1 MEYDV
6 LESLRIKASAGIK
19 DLLTSRE
26 FRVEEISQILDDL
39 EDVIEEIEMN
49 GLDKDL
55 DGFSFDYTEGA
66 DFKIPEDVQ
75 MKLFNGLAR
84 EINSTI
90 LFTIRYK
97 YVASEGLY
105 ASINAYNFNSD
116 VYDVDDIA
124 VYNVIESNGSN
135 SPEPIRLS
143 EILTNDVE
151 VLIESLEKID
161 ALDDAAEMTH
171 SSSQENLIRKI
182 KDSQQVRR
190 DLTEYFGIDIFCK
203 LPRVTTETM
212 EVFNTSDDLLVSAK
226 KL

>member
-1 MEYDV
+1 
-6 LESLRIKASAGIK
+6 
-19 DLLTSRE
+19 
-26 FRVEEISQILDDL
+26 
-39 EDVIEEIEMN
+39 
-49 GLDKDL
+49 
-55 DGFSFDYTEGA
+55 
-66 DFKIPEDVQ
+66 

-116 VYDVDDIA
+116 VYYADDIA

-135 SPEPIRLS
+135 SLAPIRLS

-151 VLIESLEKID
+151 VLIEFLEKIK
-161 ALDDAAEMTH
+161 ALDDASEMTH
-171 SSSQENLIRKI
+171 SSSQEDLIRKI

-190 DLTEYFGIDIFCK
+190 DLIEYFGIDIFYK

-212 EVFNTSDDLLVSAK
+212 EVFNMSDYLLVSVK
-226 KL
+226 EL

>member
-1 MEYDV
+1 MEQDV
-6 LESLRIKASAGIK
+6 LESLRIKSRIELRS
-19 DLLTSRE
+19 LLSSRE
-26 FRVEEISQILDDL
+26 FRVEEISKILDDL
-39 EDVIEEIEMN
+39 EDVIEDIEMN

-55 DGFSFDYTEGA
+55 DGFSFDYTEGV

-97 YVASEGLY
+97 YVASAGLH

-116 VYDVDDIA
+116 VYYVDDIA
-124 VYNVIESNGSN
+124 VYNVVESNGSN
-135 SPEPIRLS
+135 SLAPIRLS

-151 VLIESLEKID
+151 VLVEFLEKID

-171 SSSQENLIRKI
+171 SSSQEDLIRKI

-190 DLTEYFGIDIFCK
+190 DLIEYFGIDIFYK

-212 EVFNTSDDLLVSAK
+212 EVFNLSDYLLVSVK
-226 KL
+226 EL

>member
-1 MEYDV
+1 MEHDV
-6 LESLRIKASAGIK
+6 LESLRIKSRIELRS
-19 DLLTSRE
+19 LLSSRE
-26 FRVEEISQILDDL
+26 FRVEEISKILDDL
-39 EDVIEEIEMN
+39 EDVIEDIEMN

-55 DGFSFDYTEGA
+55 DGFSFDYTEGV

-97 YVASEGLY
+97 YVASAGLHV
-105 ASINAYNFNSD
+105 SINAYNFNSD
-116 VYDVDDIA
+116 VYYVDDIA

-135 SPEPIRLS
+135 SLAPIRLS

-151 VLIESLEKID
+151 VLIEFLEKID

-171 SSSQENLIRKI
+171 SSSQEDLIRKI

-190 DLTEYFGIDIFCK
+190 DLIEYFGIDIFYK

-212 EVFNTSDDLLVSAK
+212 EVFNISDYLLVSVK
-226 KL
+226 EL

>member
-1 MEYDV
+1 MEQDV
-6 LESLRIKASAGIK
+6 LESLRIKSRIELRS
-19 DLLTSRE
+19 LLSSRE
-26 FRVEEISQILDDL
+26 FRVEEISKILDDL
-39 EDVIEEIEMN
+39 EDVIEDIEMN

-55 DGFSFDYTEGA
+55 DGFSFDYTEGV

-97 YVASEGLY
+97 YVASAGLH

-116 VYDVDDIA
+116 VYYVDDIA
-124 VYNVIESNGSN
+124 VYNVVESNGSN
-135 SPEPIRLS
+135 SLAPIRLS

-151 VLIESLEKID
+151 VLVEFLEKID

-171 SSSQENLIRKI
+171 SSRQEDLIRKI

-190 DLTEYFGIDIFCK
+190 DLIEYFGIDIFYK

-212 EVFNTSDDLLVSAK
+212 EVFNLSDYLLVSVK
-226 KL
+226 EL

>member
-1 MEYDV
+1 MGHDV
-6 LESLRIKASAGIK
+6 LESLRIKSRIELRS
-19 DLLTSRE
+19 LLSSRE
-26 FRVEEISQILDDL
+26 FRVEEISKILDDL
-39 EDVIEEIEMN
+39 EDVIEDIEMN

-97 YVASEGLY
+97 YIASEGLY

-116 VYDVDDIA
+116 VYYVDDIA

-135 SPEPIRLS
+135 SLAPIRLS

-151 VLIESLEKID
+151 VLIEFLEKID

-171 SSSQENLIRKI
+171 SSSQEDLIRKI

-190 DLTEYFGIDIFCK
+190 DLIEYFGIDIFYK

-212 EVFNTSDDLLVSAK
+212 EVFNISDYLLVSVK
-226 KL
+226 EL

>member
-1 MEYDV
+1 MEQDV
-6 LESLRIKASAGIK
+6 LESLRIKSRIELRS
-19 DLLTSRE
+19 LLSSRE
-26 FRVEEISQILDDL
+26 FRVEEISKILDDL
-39 EDVIEEIEMN
+39 EDVIEDIEMN

-55 DGFSFDYTEGA
+55 DGFSFDYTEGV
-66 DFKIPEDVQ
+66 DFKIPGDVQ

-97 YVASEGLY
+97 YVASAGLH

-116 VYDVDDIA
+116 VYYVDDIA
-124 VYNVIESNGSN
+124 VYNVVESNGSN
-135 SPEPIRLS
+135 SLAPIRLS

-151 VLIESLEKID
+151 VLVEFLEKID

-171 SSSQENLIRKI
+171 SSSQEDLIRKI

-190 DLTEYFGIDIFCK
+190 DLIEYFGIDIFYK

-212 EVFNTSDDLLVSAK
+212 EVFNLSDYLLVSVK
-226 KL
+226 EL

>member
-1 MEYDV
+1 MEHDV
-6 LESLRIKASAGIK
+6 LESLRIKSRIELRS
-19 DLLTSRE
+19 LLSSRE
-26 FRVEEISQILDDL
+26 FRVEEISKILDDL
-39 EDVIEEIEMN
+39 EDVIEDIEMN

-55 DGFSFDYTEGA
+55 DGFSFDYTEGV

-97 YVASEGLY
+97 YVASAGLH

-116 VYDVDDIA
+116 VYYVDDIA

-135 SPEPIRLS
+135 SLAPIRLS

-171 SSSQENLIRKI
+171 SSSREDLIRKI

-190 DLTEYFGIDIFCK
+190 DLIEYFGIDIFYK

-212 EVFNTSDDLLVSAK
+212 EVFNLSDYLLVSVK
-226 KL
+226 EL

>member
-1 MEYDV
+1 MGHDV
-6 LESLRIKASAGIK
+6 LESLRIKARIELRS
-19 DLLTSRE
+19 LLSSRE
-26 FRVEEISQILDDL
+26 FRVEEISKILDDL
-39 EDVIEEIEMN
+39 EDVIEDIEMN

-55 DGFSFDYTEGA
+55 DGFSFDYTEGV

-116 VYDVDDIA
+116 VYYVDDIA

-135 SPEPIRLS
+135 SLAPIRLS

-151 VLIESLEKID
+151 VLIEFLEKID

-171 SSSQENLIRKI
+171 SSSQEDLIRKI

-190 DLTEYFGIDIFCK
+190 DLIEYFGIDIFYK

-212 EVFNTSDDLLVSAK
+212 EVFNMSDYLLVSVK
-226 KL
+226 EI

>member
-1 MEYDV
+1 MIE
-6 LESLRIKASAGIK
+6 
-19 DLLTSRE
+19 DL
-26 FRVEEISQILDDL
+26 
-39 EDVIEEIEMN
+39 EMN

-55 DGFSFDYTEGA
+55 DGLSFDYTEGA

-116 VYDVDDIA
+116 VYYVDDVA

-135 SPEPIRLS
+135 NLAPIRLS

-151 VLIESLEKID
+151 VLIEFLEKID
-161 ALDDAAEMTH
+161 AFNAAEEITY
-171 SSSQENLIRKI
+171 SSSREDLIRKI
-182 KDSQQVRR
+182 RNNQSVRR
-190 DLTEYFGIDIFCK
+190 DLIEYFGIDIFYK

-212 EVFNTSDDLLVSAK
+212 EVFNASDCLLVSVK
-226 KL
+226 EL

>member
-1 MEYDV
+1 MEYNV
-6 LESLRIKASAGIK
+6 LESLEIKSRTALRA
-19 DLLTSRE
+19 LLSSRE

-39 EDVIEEIEMN
+39 EDVIEDIEMN

-55 DGFSFDYTEGA
+55 DGFSFDYTEGV

-97 YVASEGLY
+97 YMASEGLY

-116 VYDVDDIA
+116 VYYIDDIA

-135 SPEPIRLS
+135 NLAPMRLS

-151 VLIESLEKID
+151 LLIEFLEKID

-171 SSSQENLIRKI
+171 SSSHEDLLRKI
-182 KDSQQVRR
+182 KTNSGIRR
-190 DLTEYFGIDIFCK
+190 DIVEHFGIDIFYK

-212 EVFNTSDDLLVSAK
+212 EVFNVSDYLLVSVK
-226 KL
+226 EL

>member
-1 MEYDV
+1 MGHDI
-6 LESLRIKASAGIK
+6 LESLRIKARIELRS
-19 DLLTSRE
+19 LLSSRE
-26 FRVEEISQILDDL
+26 FRVEEISKILDDL
-39 EDVIEEIEMN
+39 EDVIEDIEMN

-55 DGFSFDYTEGA
+55 DRFSFDYTEGV

-75 MKLFNGLAR
+75 TKLFNGLAR

-97 YVASEGLY
+97 YVASAGLH

-116 VYDVDDIA
+116 VYYVDDIA
-124 VYNVIESNGSN
+124 VYNVIESNRSN
-135 SPEPIRLS
+135 SLAPIRLS

-151 VLIESLEKID
+151 VLIEFLEKID
-161 ALDDAAEMTH
+161 ALDDAAEMNH
-171 SSSQENLIRKI
+171 SSSQEDLIRKI

-190 DLTEYFGIDIFCK
+190 DLIEYFGIDIFYK

-212 EVFNTSDDLLVSAK
+212 EVFNLSDYLLVSVK
-226 KL
+226 EL

>member
-1 MEYDV
+1 MEQDV
-6 LESLRIKASAGIK
+6 LESLRIKSRIELRS
-19 DLLTSRE
+19 LLSSRE
-26 FRVEEISQILDDL
+26 FRVEEISKILDDL
-39 EDVIEEIEMN
+39 EDVIEDIEMN

-55 DGFSFDYTEGA
+55 DGFSFDYTEGV

-97 YVASEGLY
+97 YVASAGLH

-116 VYDVDDIA
+116 VYYVDDIA
-124 VYNVIESNGSN
+124 VYNVVESNGSN
-135 SPEPIRLS
+135 SLAPIRLS

-151 VLIESLEKID
+151 VLVEFLEKID

-171 SSSQENLIRKI
+171 SSSQEDLIRK
-182 KDSQQVRR
+182 
-190 DLTEYFGIDIFCK
+190 
-203 LPRVTTETM
+203 
-212 EVFNTSDDLLVSAK
+212 N
-226 KL
+226 

>member
-1 MEYDV
+1 MECIASEV
-6 LESLRIKASAGIK
+6 MRIKASAGIRN
-19 DLLTSRE
+19 LLTSRK
-26 FRVEEISQILDDL
+26 FRVEEISSIM
-39 EDVIEEIEMN
+39 EDFDSVIEDIEMN

-55 DGFSFDYTEGA
+55 DGFSFDYTEGV

-116 VYDVDDIA
+116 VYYVDDIA

-135 SPEPIRLS
+135 NLAPIRLS

-151 VLIESLEKID
+151 VLIEFLEKID

-171 SSSQENLIRKI
+171 SSSQEDLIRKI
-182 KDSQQVRR
+182 RNNQSVRR
-190 DLTEYFGIDIFCK
+190 DLIEYFGIDIFFK

-212 EVFNTSDDLLVSAK
+212 EVFNVSDYLLVSVK
-226 KL
+226 DL

>member
-1 MEYDV
+1 MECIASEV
-6 LESLRIKASAGIK
+6 LRIKASAGIRN
-19 DLLTSRE
+19 LLTSRE
-26 FRVEEISQILDDL
+26 FRVEEISSIM
-39 EDVIEEIEMN
+39 EDFDSVIEDIEMN

-55 DGFSFDYTEGA
+55 DGFSFDYTEGV

-97 YVASEGLY
+97 YLSSEGLY

-116 VYDVDDIA
+116 VYYVDDIA
-124 VYNVIESNGSN
+124 VYNVVELDGSN
-135 SPEPIRLS
+135 SLAPIRLS

-151 VLIESLEKID
+151 VLIEFLEKID
-161 ALDDAAEMTH
+161 ALDDAAEVTH
-171 SSSQENLIRKI
+171 SSSQEDLIRKI

-190 DLTEYFGIDIFCK
+190 DLIEYFGIDIFYK

-212 EVFNTSDDLLVSAK
+212 EVFNISDYLLVSVK
-226 KL
+226 EL

>member
-1 MEYDV
+1 MEQDV
-6 LESLRIKASAGIK
+6 LESLRIKSRIELRS
-19 DLLTSRE
+19 LLSSRE
-26 FRVEEISQILDDL
+26 FRVEEISKISDDL
-39 EDVIEEIEMN
+39 EDVIEDIEMN

-55 DGFSFDYTEGA
+55 DGFSFDYTEGV

-97 YVASEGLY
+97 YVASAGLH

-116 VYDVDDIA
+116 VYYVDDIA
-124 VYNVIESNGSN
+124 VYNVVESNGSN
-135 SPEPIRLS
+135 SLAPIRLS

-151 VLIESLEKID
+151 VLVEFLEKID

-171 SSSQENLIRKI
+171 SSSQEDLIRKI

-190 DLTEYFGIDIFCK
+190 DLIEYFGIDIFYK

-212 EVFNTSDDLLVSAK
+212 EVFNLSDYLLVSVK
-226 KL
+226 EL

>member
-1 MEYDV
+1 MECIASEV
-6 LESLRIKASAGIK
+6 MRIKASARIRN
-19 DLLTSRE
+19 LLTSRE

-39 EDVIEEIEMN
+39 EDVIEDIEMN

-55 DGFSFDYTEGA
+55 DGFSFDYTEGV

-116 VYDVDDIA
+116 VYYVDDIA

-135 SPEPIRLS
+135 SLAPIRLS

-151 VLIESLEKID
+151 VLIEFLEKID

-171 SSSQENLIRKI
+171 SSSQEDLIRKI
-182 KDSQQVRR
+182 RNNQSVRR
-190 DLTEYFGIDIFCK
+190 DLIEYFGIDIFFK

-212 EVFNTSDDLLVSAK
+212 EVFNVSDYLLVSVK
-226 KL
+226 DL

>member
-1 MEYDV
+1 MEYNV
-6 LESLRIKASAGIK
+6 LESLEIKSRTAFRA
-19 DLLTSRE
+19 LLSSRE

-39 EDVIEEIEMN
+39 EDVIEDIEMN

-55 DGFSFDYTEGA
+55 DRLSFDYTEGA

-97 YVASEGLY
+97 YISSEGLY

-124 VYNVIESNGSN
+124 VYNVVESNGSN
-135 SPEPIRLS
+135 NLAPMRLS

-151 VLIESLEKID
+151 VLIEFLEKID
-161 ALDDAAEMTH
+161 AFDAAEEITY
-171 SSSQENLIRKI
+171 SSSREDLIRKI
-182 KDSQQVRR
+182 RNNQSVCR
-190 DLTEYFGIDIFCK
+190 DLIEYFGIDIFYK

-212 EVFNTSDDLLVSAK
+212 EVFNVSDYLLVSVK
-226 KL
+226 EL

>member
-1 MEYDV
+1 MEQDV
-6 LESLRIKASAGIK
+6 LESLRIKSRIELRS
-19 DLLTSRE
+19 LLSSRE
-26 FRVEEISQILDDL
+26 FRVEEISKILDDL
-39 EDVIEEIEMN
+39 EDVIEDIEMN

-55 DGFSFDYTEGA
+55 DGFSFDYTEGV

-97 YVASEGLY
+97 YVASAGLH

-116 VYDVDDIA
+116 VYYVDDIA
-124 VYNVIESNGSN
+124 VYNVVESNGSN
-135 SPEPIRLS
+135 SLATIRLS

-151 VLIESLEKID
+151 VLVEFLEKID

-171 SSSQENLIRKI
+171 SSSQEDLIRKI

-190 DLTEYFGIDIFCK
+190 DLIEYFGIDIFYK

-212 EVFNTSDDLLVSAK
+212 EVFNLSDYLLVSVK
-226 KL
+226 EL

>member
-19 DLLTSRE
+19 NLLTSRE

-55 DGFSFDYTEGA
+55 DKLSFDYTEGV

-75 MKLFNGLAR
+75 TKLFNGLAR

-97 YVASEGLY
+97 YISSEGLY
-105 ASINAYNFNSD
+105 AGINAYNFNSD

-124 VYNVIESNGSN
+124 VYNVIETNESN
-135 SPEPIRLS
+135 SLEPIRLS

-151 VLIESLEKID
+151 VLIEFLEKIE

-171 SSSQENLIRKI
+171 SSSQEDLIRKI

-190 DLTEYFGIDIFCK
+190 DLIDYFGIDIFYK

-212 EVFNTSDDLLVSAK
+212 EVFNTSGHLLVNDTE
-226 KL
+226 L